1 MTRTLVSLLFA
12 FAFAC
17 SPAPPPAPAG
27 PTEAEV
33 RSAIEAQN
41 ARFGEAVRAGDT
53 AAIAQL
59 YTPDGAALPP
69 NQPAVTGTEALAAFW
84 GQVLDSGV
92 RDVKLTTEEVAYAG
106 GDIATEVG
114 AASLLAPD
122 GTQADPDKY
131 LVLWKKTDVGWR
143 MHRDIWNSNR
153 AAPAPGAAPA
163 EVEAAPA
170 QAAP

>member
-1 MTRTLVSLLFA
+1 MRFALLAIASFA
-12 FAFAC
+12 IAC

-41 ARFGEAVRAGDT
+41 AKFSEAVRAGDT

-84 GQVLDSGV
+84 GQVLGSGIG
-92 RDVKLTTEEVAYAG
+92 DAKLTTEEVTSAG
-106 GDIATEVG
+106 GDFATEVG
-114 AASLLAPD
+114 AAALFAAD
-122 GTQADPDKY
+122 GSQADAAKY
-131 LVLWKKTDVGWR
+131 VVLWRRTEAGWR

-153 AAPAPGAAPA
+153 TAPAPAATP
-163 EVEAAPA
+163 VEAEATPA

>member
-1 MTRTLVSLLFA
+1 MRVA
-12 FAFAC
+12 FAILVLAVMAC
-17 SPAPPPAPAG
+17 RPAPAPTPAG

-114 AASLLAPD
+114 AASLLTQD

-153 AAPAPGAAPA
+153 AASEPAAQPTEA
-163 EVEAAPA
+163 EATPA